1 MSPISARVGA
11 SMAYSCSGDGPDT
24 LRVRELA
31 SDRELQSVSG
41 GELIDKERLQG
52 MRGRGLVCFIATPS
66 TLSSEVLRRSSFFSS
81 GTDVS
86 LCLLSG
92 SNKKDKT

>member
-11 SMAYSCSGDGPDT
+11 SMAYSCSGDGPDA

-41 GELIDKERLQG
+41 GELTDRGRLQG
-52 MRGRGLVCFIATPS
+52 TRGQRSGLFY
-66 TLSSEVLRRSSFFSS
+66 RRSFNLVF
-81 GTDVS
+81 
-86 LCLLSG
+86 
-92 SNKKDKT
+92 